1 MSVTTSGAGA
11 MPEVKWEQPGDEQ
24 MFWQLDRMHFPNQ
37 ISMMEDDFIHIFYSK
52 GFFVAAEVYGAP
64 IRPHVRRFFT
74 RHYLAFAP
82 LSLPHAELEELGK
95 RFEQNLGKAIGGQK
109 NRWENEFLPEIRS
122 LIDDWEAFD
131 LAGASDAQLLAHWD
145 VTIQRLGRLSQI
157 HFEIALPML
166 LSIGLFDEI
175 YTDLFGAENP
185 LESMRLLQGTPTM
198 TTRMGQELW
207 RLSRIASNSPA
218 VRTILEEEA
227 AADVVPALERDP
239 ACALFLAEL
248 HEFLSQYGHRAETW
262 GISYPSWVE
271 DPSPAI
277 KSLKDFLSQQNR
289 DLTTELQELAEERD
303 RLIATAR
310 EQLVGYPAQAREQF
324 EFILAGA
331 TVAYYLS
338 EEHGFWIDSYGIDC
352 VRQVILEVGRRLAAR
367 GALAERDDIFHLT
380 FAEARDTFTQPG
392 TDRHELIAE
401 RKAELVAHRDMHVP
415 PALGT
420 EPPGPPPDNP
430 LFRTLGKFF
439 GAPPPPSDEPGVLRG
454 AAGSAGRARGIAR
467 VVRSLADAQ
476 RLQPGEILVTETTAP
491 AWTPLF
497 ASAAAVVTDTG
508 GMLSHCAV
516 VAREYMI
523 PAVVGTGMA
532 TAVIP
537 DGATIEVDGSAGI
550 VRVVAD

>member
-1 MSVTTSGAGA
+1 MRD
-11 MPEVKWEQPGDEQ
+11 VKWEQPGDEQ

-37 ISMMEDDFIHIFYSK
+37 LSMMEHDFIRTFYSK
-52 GFFVAAEVYGAP
+52 GFFVAAEGYGSP

-82 LSLPHAELEELGK
+82 LPLSEAELEDVGK
-95 RFEQNLGKAIGGQK
+95 RFEQNLGKAIGGQGK
-109 NRWENEFLPEIRS
+109 RWEQDFLPEIRA
-122 LIDDWEAFD
+122 LIDDWESFD
-131 LAGASDAQLLAHWD
+131 LAGASDAQLLAQWD
-145 VTIQRLGRLSQI
+145 VTIERLGRLSQI

-175 YTDLFGAENP
+175 YAELFGAESS
-185 LESMRLLQGTPTM
+185 LESMHLLQGTPTM

-207 RLSRIASNSPA
+207 RLSRIASNSPE
-218 VRTILEEEA
+218 VRTILEEQA

-239 ACALFLAEL
+239 ACASFLAEF
-248 HEFLSQYGHRAETW
+248 HEFLSQYGHRAEIW

-277 KSLKDFLSQQNR
+277 KSLKDFLSQQGR
-289 DLTTELQELAEERD
+289 DLGAELQELADERD
-303 RLIATAR
+303 RLISAAR
-310 EQLVGYPAQAREQF
+310 ERLVGYPAQAREQF

-331 TVAYYLS
+331 TAGYYLS

-352 VRQVILEVGRRLAAR
+352 VRQVILEVGKRLAAR
-367 GALAERDDIFHLT
+367 GALEARDDIFHLT
-380 FAEARDTFTQPG
+380 FAEARDTYTHPG
-392 TDRHELIAE
+392 TDRRELIAE
-401 RKAELVAHRDMHVP
+401 RKAELAAYRDMQVP
-415 PALGT
+415 PVLGT

-454 AAGSAGRARGIAR
+454 AAGSAGHARGIAR

-523 PAVVGTGMA
+523 PAVVGTGMG

-537 DGATIEVDGSAGI
+537 DGATIEVDGSAGV
-550 VRVVAD
+550 VRVIAD